1 VHGRAPPPHPSRG
14 KPGKVEGKKG
24 ERDPLPGELGERIES
39 KLEELSRRAR
49 DLLDDNRTMVLALA
63 HALETNKTVTGE
75 DVMAII
81 DGRPGP
87 LLDGRMYHDPAFVAE
102 AEAYHARVVS
112 AHRSHRG
119 VDVPLPSLP
128 PEVVADDEGST
139 PRVSADAPAESS
151 GGPRGAT
158 NGDAPASG

>member
-1 VHGRAPPPHPSRG
+1 
-14 KPGKVEGKKG
+14 
-24 ERDPLPGELGERIES
+24 
-39 KLEELSRRAR
+39 
-49 DLLDDNRTMVLALA
+49 MVLALA

-119 VDVPLPSLP
+119 VDVPLPLLP
-128 PEVVADDEGST
+128 SEVVPDGDGST
-139 PRVSADAPAESS
+139 PRVLAAEPAEPSS
-151 GGPRGAT
+151 RPSERAK
-158 NGDAPASG
+158 GDEPPPG

>member
-1 VHGRAPPPHPSRG
+1 
-14 KPGKVEGKKG
+14 
-24 ERDPLPGELGERIES
+24 
-39 KLEELSRRAR
+39 
-49 DLLDDNRTMVLALA
+49 MVLALA

-112 AHRSHRG
+112 AHRTHRA
-119 VDVPLPSLP
+119 VDVPLPVLP
-128 PEVVADDEGST
+128 AVAPDGD
-139 PRVSADAPAESS
+139 
-151 GGPRGAT
+151 GPPPIA
-158 NGDAPASG
+158 

>member
-1 VHGRAPPPHPSRG
+1 TG
-14 KPGKVEGKKG
+14 KGEGKNG
-24 ERDPLPGELGERIES
+24 ERGPLPGGLGERIES
-39 KLEELSRRAR
+39 KLEECSRRAR
-49 DLLDDNRTMVLALA
+49 DLLDDNRAMVLALA

-119 VDVPLPSLP
+119 VAVPLPAL
-128 PEVVADDEGST
+128 
-139 PRVSADAPAESS
+139 PAEAMPD
-151 GGPRGAT
+151 GDGAT
-158 NGDAPASG
+158 P